1 MPSPP
6 GSPPQ
11 PKHTPKE
18 EPPKAPTLP
27 VSAEKQ
33 AADEEKNK
41 GNAAYKSRHFDE
53 AITHYEKAWELH
65 KDITYLNNLSAALFE
80 KGEYERSIE
89 AAQRA
94 VDDGRESL
102 SDFKLI
108 AKYQIPALDF

>member
-1 MPSPP
+1 MPSPST
-6 GSPPQ
+6 SPPQ
-11 PKHTPKE
+11 PKPAPRE
-18 EPPKAPTLP
+18 EPPKAPTPP
-27 VSAEKQ
+27 VSTEKQ

-41 GNAAYKSRHFDE
+41 GNAAYKARHFDE

-89 AAQRA
+89 TAQRA
-94 VDDGRESL
+94 VDEGRDIH

-108 AKYQIPALDF
+108 AKY